1 MKHLFG
7 ETANV
12 QVLWV
17 NARVVSFA
25 SGSDLFGVFVNDIE
39 KNNNT
44 SSCDGRLGTP
54 QEYLS

>member
-7 ETANV
+7 ETANA

-17 NARVVSFA
+17 NARVASFA
-25 SGSDLFGVFVNDIE
+25 SGPDLFGVFLNDIE

-44 SSCDGRLGTP
+44 SSCTGRLSTP
-54 QEYLS
+54 